1 MRHGYGGHRLRA
13 PATLGGVGRR
23 RPRCRRRCRPS
34 PAPATGAG
42 EGTPGPGPGG
52 NLDSAA
58 PLVRTAAPG
67 APAAQERLAGFLTAG
82 PRRAGASPGPRARH
96 LTREIV
102 G

>member
-23 RPRCRRRCRPS
+23 RPRRRRRRRPS

-42 EGTPGPGPGG
+42 EGTPRAGSRRKPGLRRAGEA
-52 NLDSAA
+52 L
-58 PLVRTAAPG
+58 
-67 APAAQERLAGFLTAG
+67 AAQERLAGFLTAG
-82 PRRAGASPGPRARH
+82 PRRTGAPPGPRARH